1 MSRYSERRIRLV
13 TRKTRLDDLIA
24 RHNTVDQ
31 ARFAIQSRGGNFADI
46 ESEHNQ
52 FFQVKSQVQKLLDA
66 HGRLELIAREYV
78 PNYVFGPDDVV
89 VCLGQDGL
97 VANVLKYLPTQAVV
111 GVNPDVKRWDGILL
125 PFDFVKL
132 QSLIKK
138 IADEKLVK
146 KEVKLAEAVFNDG
159 QLIRAVNDLF
169 IGASSHIS
177 ARYAINFKSVVEK
190 QSSSG
195 IIVSTG
201 LGSTGWYSSLVNGAR
216 RLAQE
221 QSLEVAAFSD
231 AWDMSSNELRFTVR
245 EPFVSHTTG
254 ADLVSGVLLED
265 QKLTIE
271 SSMGERGVVFSDGV
285 EADSVEFNAGSIV
298 QIGLSAQSGWLL
310 RP

>member
-1 MSRYSERRIRLV
+1 VSRYSERRIRLV

-46 ESEHNQ
+46 ESEHIQ
-52 FFQVKSQVQKLLDA
+52 FGEVKSQVQKLLDA
-66 HGRLELIAREYV
+66 HGRLELIPREYV
-78 PNYVFGPDDVV
+78 PNYIFGPDDLV

-97 VANVLKYLPTQAVV
+97 VANVLKYLPTQVVV
-111 GVNPDVKRWDGILL
+111 GVNPDVQRWDGVLL
-125 PFDFVKL
+125 PFDFSKL

-138 IADEKLVK
+138 VVDDKLVK
-146 KEVKLAEAVFNDG
+146 KEVKLAEAAFNDG
-159 QLIRAVNDLF
+159 QILRAVNDLF

-201 LGSTGWYSSLVNGAR
+201 LGSTGWYSSLVTGAR
-216 RLAQE
+216 RWAEDHSVQVEVFAQ
-221 QSLEVAAFSD
+221 S
-231 AWDMSSNELRFTVR
+231 WDMSSNELRFTVR

-254 ADLVSGVLLED
+254 ADLVSGVLVED
-265 QKLTIE
+265 DKLTIE
-271 SSMGERGVVFSDGV
+271 SNMGERGVVFSDGV

-298 QIGLSAQSGWLL
+298 HIGLSQQSGWLL
-310 RP
+310 KP